1 MSALPRFQPGSLV
14 SARGREWIVLPQST
28 DTTLHVRPLGSGEED
43 ATVIYLPLERKPVAH
58 ASFPLP
64 SPSPHGNHA
73 AGLLLRDALLLKLRN
88 GAGPFRSFGNIA
100 VEPRAYQLVPLL
112 MALKLE
118 TIRLLIADDVG
129 IGKTIE
135 AGLIV
140 RELLD
145 RGDITRFAILC
156 PPHLCEQWQGELA
169 TKFHVRAEI
178 VHTSTAGRLER
189 GLPAGASLFD
199 AYPFTVVSLDYIKS
213 DRRRDEFQRACPE
226 CVVVDEAHACAQG
239 AQVRHQR
246 YRLLKGL
253 AEDAS
258 RHMVLLTATPH
269 SGDDEA
275 FYNLLGLLDPAFVQL
290 KEFRGDAEHPLRK
303 KLALHF
309 VQRRR
314 KDIDEWQE
322 AAGFPERYTAEA
334 TYRLTGRWG
343 KLFDEVLAYARELV
357 QRAEGSSRQR
367 QRMSWWA
374 ALALLRC
381 VSSSPAAAVM
391 ALRTRLQNPLQGIET
406 GQAQLSEEELDA
418 LGRERVL
425 DGTEAALSQDDIEPA
440 GRIEDVPR
448 LEELIASAESLMG
461 EKNDPKLAAL
471 SKHLETLLED
481 GFLPVV
487 FCRYIATAHYVAE
500 HLRARFAKHRVIAV
514 TGELAS
520 GEREDAVAELRDHER
535 RILVATDC
543 LSEGINL
550 QELFNAVVHYDLSW
564 NPTRHEQRE
573 GRVDRF
579 GQRGVDPKGEGARQV
594 RATMLYGTDNPVDGA
609 VLQVILRKA
618 ESIRKELGVLVPLPE
633 DEGRLTQAL
642 LNAVL
647 LRKGTASSP
656 QTSLDFGDAV
666 REMESAWQSAREKA
680 ARNRTLFA
688 QGRLTPKDVLPEWR
702 KTVDAVGSHDD
713 VERFVSRALVKL
725 NAPLEPAGKQLRLHV
740 EHLPP
745 AVRERLHAEAM
756 ANTTSIGFSYPPEG
770 SARFV
775 HRTHPLVASLADYL
789 LERALADATD
799 DIVNRSGA
807 VFTEAVKARTTVLL
821 LRLRHQLTVSI
832 RKAERLHLCE
842 EAVTWAIAAGAKPEL
857 LATEQAKG
865 LLEAAPARNMPPALR
880 ERHIREALEALQAWQ
895 PLLETAA
902 KERADVLLAD
912 HRRVREASG
921 AKGSFSVRVSLP
933 IDVIGLYVLVPAQA
947 T

>member
-1 MSALPRFQPGSLV
+1 MSAQPRFQPGSLV
-14 SARGREWIVLPQST
+14 SARGREWIVLPQS
-28 DTTLHVRPLGSGEED
+28 DETTLHVRPLGSGEED
-43 ATVIYLPLERKPVAH
+43 ATVIYLPLERNPVKH

-135 AGLIV
+135 ACLIV

-145 RGDITRFAILC
+145 RGDISRFCVLC

-169 TKFHVRAEI
+169 TKFHIHAEI

-189 GLPAGASLFD
+189 GLPAGTSMFE

-226 CVVVDEAHACAQG
+226 CVVVDEAHTCAQG
-239 AQVRHQR
+239 AQLRHQR

-253 AEDAS
+253 AEDNS
-258 RHMVLLTATPH
+258 RHMMLLTATPH

-275 FYNLLGLLDPAFVQL
+275 FYNLLGLLNPEFVAL
-290 KEFRGDAEHPLRK
+290 KESRGNAEHPLRK

-314 KDIDEWQE
+314 KDIDEWHE
-322 AAGFPERYTAEA
+322 AAGFPERFTSEA
-334 TYRLTGRWG
+334 TYRLTGKWG
-343 KLFDEVLAYARELV
+343 KLFDDVLAYARELV
-357 QRAEGSSRQR
+357 QRSERESRQR

-391 ALRTRLQNPLQGIET
+391 ALRTRLLNPLQSAESAERT
-406 GQAQLSEEELDA
+406 LTEEELEA

-425 DGTEAALSQDDIEPA
+425 DGSEAALSQDDIEPA
-440 GRIEDVPR
+440 GRIEDAAR
-448 LEELIASAESLMG
+448 LEELIAAAESLMG

-471 SKHLETLLED
+471 AKHLEALLED

-500 HLRARFAKHRVIAV
+500 HLRGRFPKYRVVAV
-514 TGELAS
+514 TGELTPA
-520 GEREDAVAELRDHER
+520 EREEAINELRDHEKR
-535 RILVATDC
+535 LLVATDC

-550 QELFNAVVHYDLSW
+550 QELFTAVVHYDLSW

-579 GQRGVDPKGEGARQV
+579 GQRGVDPLGQGARQV

-633 DEGRLTQAL
+633 DETRLTQAL

-647 LRKGTASSP
+647 LRKGTAPSP
-656 QTSLDFGDAV
+656 QAALDFGDSV
-666 REMESAWQSAREKA
+666 REIEAAWQSARDRA

-688 QGRLTPKDVLPEWR
+688 QRRLSPQEVLPEWR
-702 KTVDAVGSHDD
+702 KTVDAVGSHED
-713 VERFVSRALVKL
+713 VERFVTRALVKL
-725 NAPLEPAGKQLRLHV
+725 NAPLERSGKQTLLHV
-740 EHLPP
+740 EHTPP
-745 AVRERLHAEAM
+745 AIRERLHAEGM
-756 ANTTSIGFSYPPEG
+756 SGTSAIGFVYPPEG
-770 SARFV
+770 AGRFV
-775 HRTHPLVASLADYL
+775 HRAHPLVASLADYL
-789 LERALADATD
+789 LERSLADDAD
-799 DIVNRSGA
+799 DLVNRSGA
-807 VFTEAVKARTTVLL
+807 VFTDAVKVRTTVLL
-821 LRLRHQLTVSI
+821 LRLRHQLTVST
-832 RKAERLHLCE
+832 RKEERLHLCE
-842 EAVTWAIAAGAKPEL
+842 EAVTWAVAGSTDPKLLGSGEAK
-857 LATEQAKG
+857 A
-865 LLEAAPARNMPPALR
+865 LLEAVPARNMPPALR
-880 ERHIREALEALQAWQ
+880 ERHIKEALDCLGNWQ
-895 PLLETAA
+895 TMFEEAA
-902 KERADVLLAD
+902 KGRAEALLAD

-921 AKGSFSVRVSLP
+921 ARGTFSVKASLP

-947 T
+947 G